1 MAKKIFVA
9 ATGQNCGKTTISIA
23 LMHQARKKYNKVGF
37 VKPFGPKVLLY
48 DDFMVD
54 MDALLMAKA
63 FGMEEDIALMSPVA
77 LHRDFTKDFLAGKL
91 DDLSLTDCVL
101 QAVQELEEKYD
112 FLIIE
117 GAGHGGVGAVIGLN
131 NAKVAKLIDAPVL
144 IVTGSGIGKVID
156 AVHLNLALYQREGA
170 DVRGIIVNKLMA
182 SKREATRKY
191 LRHAFDPLN
200 IEVVEGFNY
209 SPTLANPTLSHISKL
224 FDLPLQGDMGEKSRI
239 IHNIQLGAASSQRV
253 IDGLENSTLMIV
265 TSSRDELIV
274 TLSSLYHIPAYK
286 EKIAG
291 LVISG
296 HAPVSE
302 ITQQI
307 LIDSQIPFIRVEETT
322 ADAFTALSADVAKI
336 TYEDQ
341 EKLNWIR
348 ANAEEFMDFEAI
360 DALLSK
366 V

>member
-9 ATGQNCGKTTISIA
+9 ATGQNCGKTTISIS
-23 LMHQARKKYNKVGF
+23 LMHQARKKYKRVGF

-77 LHRDFTKDFLAGKL
+77 LHRDFTKDYLAGKL
-91 DDLSLTDCVL
+91 DDLSLSDCIL
-101 QAVQELEEKYD
+101 GAVRELEQKYD

-117 GAGHGGVGAVIGLN
+117 GAGHGGVGAVIGLS
-131 NAKVAKLIDAPVL
+131 NAKVAKLIDAPVV
-144 IVTGSGIGKVID
+144 IVSESGIGKVID
-156 AVHLNLALYQREGA
+156 AVHLNLALYEREGA
-170 DVRGIIVNKLMA
+170 DVRGIIVNKMMP
-182 SKREATRKY
+182 SKKEVTCKY
-191 LRHAFDPLN
+191 LKRAFEPQIKVID
-200 IEVVEGFNY
+200 GFNY
-209 SPTLANPTLSHISKL
+209 SPILANPTLSHISKL
-224 FDLPLQGDMGEKSRI
+224 FDLPLQGDLEQKSRI

-253 IDGLENSTLMIV
+253 VDGLLDSTLMIV
-265 TSSRDELIV
+265 TSSRDELVV

-291 LVISG
+291 LVVSG

-302 ITQQI
+302 VTQQI
-307 LIDSQIPFIRVEETT
+307 LFDSGIPFIRVEETT
-322 ADAFTALSADVAKI
+322 ADVFTALSDDVAKI

-341 EKLNWIR
+341 EKLNWIM
-348 ANAEEFMDFEAI
+348 ANAEKDVDFSAI
-360 DALLSK
+360 DALL
-366 V
+366 

>member
-9 ATGQNCGKTTISIA
+9 ATGQNCGKTTISIS
-23 LMHQARKKYNKVGF
+23 LMHQARKKYKRVGF

-91 DDLSLTDCVL
+91 DDLSLTDCIL
-101 QAVQELEEKYD
+101 KAVRELEEKYD

-117 GAGHGGVGAVIGLN
+117 GAGHGGVGAVIGLS
-131 NAKVAKLIDAPVL
+131 NAKVAKLIDAPVM
-144 IVTGSGIGKVID
+144 IVTESGIGKVID
-156 AVHLNLALYQREGA
+156 AVHLNLALYEREGA
-170 DVRGIIVNKLMA
+170 DVRGIIVNKLLPQ
-182 SKREATRKY
+182 KKDVTRKY
-191 LRHAFDPLN
+191 LKQAFEPGIKVID
-200 IEVVEGFNY
+200 GFNF
-209 SPTLANPTLSHISKL
+209 SPILANPTLSHVSKL
-224 FDLPLQGDMGEKSRI
+224 FDLPLLGESDQKSRI
-239 IHNIQLGAASSQRV
+239 IHNIQLGAASSQKV
-253 IDGLENSTLMIV
+253 IDGLSDSTLMIV

-291 LVISG
+291 LVIAGNTS
-296 HAPVSE
+296 VSE
-302 ITQQI
+302 ISQQI
-307 LIDSQIPFIRVEETT
+307 LHDSNIPYIRVEETT
-322 ADAFTALSADVAKI
+322 AEAFTALSDDVAKI

-341 EKLNWIR
+341 EKLNWIM
-348 ANAEEFMDFEAI
+348 ANADNDMDFEAI
-360 DALLSK
+360 DALL
-366 V
+366 

>member
-9 ATGQNCGKTTISIA
+9 ATGQNCGKTTISIS
-23 LMHQARKKYNKVGF
+23 LMHQARKKYKRVGF

-77 LHRDFTKDFLAGKL
+77 LHRDFTKDYLAGKL
-91 DDLSLTDCVL
+91 DDLSLSDCIL
-101 QAVQELEEKYD
+101 GAVRELEQKYD

-117 GAGHGGVGAVIGLN
+117 GAGHGGVGAVIGLS
-131 NAKVAKLIDAPVL
+131 NAKVAKLIDAPVV
-144 IVTGSGIGKVID
+144 IVSESGIGKVID
-156 AVHLNLALYQREGA
+156 AVHLNLALYEREGA
-170 DVRGIIVNKLMA
+170 DVRGIIVNKMMP
-182 SKREATRKY
+182 SKKEVTCKY
-191 LRHAFDPLN
+191 LKRAFEPKIKVID
-200 IEVVEGFNY
+200 GFNY

-224 FDLPLQGDMGEKSRI
+224 FDLPLQGDLTQKSRI

-253 IDGLENSTLMIV
+253 VDGLHDSTLMIV

-291 LVISG
+291 LVLSG

-302 ITQQI
+302 VTQQI
-307 LIDSQIPFIRVEETT
+307 LHDSGIPFIRVEETT
-322 ADAFTALSADVAKI
+322 ADVFTALSDDVAKI

-341 EKLNWIR
+341 EKLNWIM
-348 ANAEEFMDFEAI
+348 ANAEKDMDFDAI
-360 DALLSK
+360 DALL
-366 V
+366 

>member
-9 ATGQNCGKTTISIA
+9 ATGQNCGKTTISIS

-37 VKPFGPKVLLY
+37 IKPFGPKVLLY

-77 LHRDFTKDFLAGKL
+77 LHRDFTKDYLAGKL
-91 DDLSLTDCVL
+91 DDLSLTDCIL
-101 QAVQELEEKYD
+101 KAVQELEEKYD

-131 NAKVAKLIDAPVL
+131 NARVAKLIDAPVM
-144 IVTGSGIGKVID
+144 IVTESGIGKVID
-156 AVHLNLALYQREGA
+156 AVHLNLALYEREGA
-170 DVRGIIVNKLMA
+170 DVRGIIVNKLLP
-182 SKREATRKY
+182 SKKDVTRKY
-191 LRHAFDPLN
+191 LKHAFEPLN
-200 IEVVEGFNY
+200 VKVVDGFNY
-209 SPTLANPTLSHISKL
+209 SPILANPTLSHISKL
-224 FDLPLQGDMGEKSRI
+224 FDLPLQGDLSEKSRI

-253 IDGLENSTLMIV
+253 IDGLLDSTLMIV

-274 TLSSLYHIPAYK
+274 TLSSLYHIPAYQ

-291 LVISG
+291 LVIAG
-296 HAPVSE
+296 HGPVSE
-302 ITQQI
+302 ISQQI
-307 LIDSQIPFIRVEETT
+307 LHDSNIPYIRVEETT
-322 ADAFTALSADVAKI
+322 AEAFTALSDDVAKI

-341 EKLNWIR
+341 EKLNWIM
-348 ANAEEFMDFEAI
+348 ANAEQYMDFDAI
-360 DALLSK
+360 DALL
-366 V
+366 

>member
-9 ATGQNCGKTTISIA
+9 ATGQNCGKTTISIS
-23 LMHQARKKYNKVGF
+23 LMHQARKKYKRVGF

-77 LHRDFTKDFLAGKL
+77 LHRDFTKDYLAGKL
-91 DDLSLTDCVL
+91 DDLSLTDCIL
-101 QAVQELEEKYD
+101 KAVAELEEKYD

-131 NAKVAKLIDAPVL
+131 NAKVAKLINAPVM
-144 IVTGSGIGKVID
+144 IVTESGIGKVID
-156 AVHLNLALYQREGA
+156 AVHLNLALYEREGA
-170 DVRGIIVNKLMA
+170 DVRGIIVNKLLPG
-182 SKREATRKY
+182 KKDVTRKY
-191 LRHAFDPLN
+191 LKQAFDPMNLK
-200 IEVVEGFNY
+200 VVDGFNF
-209 SPTLANPTLSHISKL
+209 SPILANPTLSHISKL
-224 FDLPLQGDMGEKSRI
+224 FDLPLQGDVSQKSRI

-253 IDGLENSTLMIV
+253 IDGLLDSTLMIV

-274 TLSSLYHIPAYK
+274 TISSLYHIPAYK
-286 EKIAG
+286 DKIAG

-296 HAPVSE
+296 HGPVSE
-302 ITQQI
+302 ISQQI
-307 LIDSQIPFIRVEETT
+307 LHDSNIPYIRVEETT
-322 ADAFTALSADVAKI
+322 AEAFTALSDDVAKI

-341 EKLNWIR
+341 EKLNWIM
-348 ANAEEFMDFEAI
+348 ANAEQYLDFDAI
-360 DALLSK
+360 DALL
-366 V
+366 

>member
-9 ATGQNCGKTTISIA
+9 ATGQNCGKTTISIS
-23 LMHQARKKYNKVGF
+23 LMHQARKKYKRVGF

-91 DDLSLTDCVL
+91 DDLSLTDCIL
-101 QAVQELEEKYD
+101 QAVRELEEKYD
-112 FLIIE
+112 FLVIE

-131 NAKVAKLIDAPVL
+131 NAKVAKLIDAPVV
-144 IVTGSGIGKVID
+144 IVTESGIGKVID
-156 AVHLNLALYQREGA
+156 AVHLNLALYEREGA
-170 DVRGIIVNKLMA
+170 DVRGIIVNKLIP
-182 SKREATRKY
+182 SKKEVTRRY
-191 LRHAFDPLN
+191 LKQAFDPMK
-200 IEVVEGFNY
+200 IKVVDGFNY
-209 SPTLANPTLSHISKL
+209 SPILANPTLSHISKV
-224 FDLPLQGDMGEKSRI
+224 FDLPLQGDTSQKSRI
-239 IHNIQLGAASSQRV
+239 IHNIQLGAASSQKV
-253 IDGLENSTLMIV
+253 IDGLLDSTLMIV

-286 EKIAG
+286 DKIAG

-296 HAPVSE
+296 NAPVSE
-302 ITQQI
+302 ISQQI
-307 LIDSQIPFIRVEETT
+307 LHDSGIPFIRVEETT
-322 ADAFTALSADVAKI
+322 AEAFTALMDDVAKI

-341 EKLNWIR
+341 EKLNWIM
-348 ANAEEFMDFEAI
+348 ANAEQYMDFDAI
-360 DALLSK
+360 EALL
-366 V
+366 